1 MKKSLI
7 ILNKLN
13 EKSKKMKAL
22 MDDGKTKEAH
32 ALIEE
37 INNLQE
43 EYEAQKKLEE
53 LEDEEM
59 NRMNNHGQLQNIAG
73 SQKVPGNDDALN
85 YEDVF
90 FKAFSGQRVTQE
102 EMNLLQS
109 KSALSTGTNEDG
121 GYLIPDDQQTA
132 IKKLKRSL
140 PALENHVK
148 IEPVKNAKG
157 SRNIEK
163 NALYTPFGDITE
175 GSPIAD
181 TDSPQFV
188 NIAYAIKDKGGI
200 LPVPNNLFN
209 DGKAAI
215 KAYLNNWLAKKS
227 VATRN
232 AMILGVLNT
241 LTKTAITGLDDIKKA
256 INVTLDPAISS
267 GAKIF
272 TNQSGFQ
279 YLDTLKDSDGNYILQ
294 PDPADK
300 SKYLVSG
307 KRVEVFSDKAMPN
320 RDDGANF
327 QAPLIIGDLEEAVV
341 LFDRQQMS
349 LLATKIGGDAFKYN
363 RTDIRA
369 IEREDVKKFDAEA
382 VVFGEVEVGASV

>member
-1 MKKSLI
+1 
-7 ILNKLN
+7 
-13 EKSKKMKAL
+13 MKAL
-22 MDDGKTKEAH
+22 LEEGKTKEAYS
-32 ALIEE
+32 LIEE

-43 EYEAQKKLEE
+43 DYEAQKKIEE

-59 NRMNNHGQLQNIAG
+59 NRMNGNGQLEDIAG
-73 SQKVPGNDDALN
+73 SSKVPGKDEKLN

-90 FKAFSGQRVTQE
+90 FKAFSGGRITQE
-102 EMNLLQS
+102 EQNLLQS

-132 IKKLKRSL
+132 IKELKRSL

-148 IEPVKNAKG
+148 IEPVQSAKG

-188 NIAYAIKDKGGI
+188 NISYAIKDKGGI

-215 KAYLNNWLAKKS
+215 KSYLNNWLAKKS

-232 AMILGVLNT
+232 AMILTVLNT
-241 LTKTAITGLDDIKKA
+241 LSKVAITDMDDIKKA
-256 INVTLDPAISS
+256 INVTLDPAIAT

-279 YLDTLKDSDGNYILQ
+279 YLDTLKDNDGNYILQ

-300 SKYLVSG
+300 SKYIVSG
-307 KRVEVFSDKAMPN
+307 KPVVVFSDKAMPN
-320 RDDGANF
+320 RDDGANY

-349 LLATKIGGDAFKYN
+349 LLSTKIGGDAFKYN

-369 IEREDVKKFDAEA
+369 IEREDVKSIDTEA
-382 VVFGEVEVGASV
+382 VVFGEVGVGASV